1 MKRGDIWTAAGG
13 PDYASKPRPV
23 TIVQSE
29 AFETLDSVTICPF
42 TTDMTELP
50 LFRLD
55 VPATKANGLRCT
67 SLMMIDKVST
77 VPKAKLGERIG
88 RLSDA
93 DIVRVNRALAVFLG
107 LAD

>member
-1 MKRGDIWTAAGG
+1 MTRGDVWTAAGG
-13 PDYASKPRPV
+13 PDYAGKPRPV

-29 AFETLDSVTICPF
+29 AFETLDSVTVCPF

-55 VPATKANGLRCT
+55 VSATPANGLR
-67 SLMMIDKVST
+67 SASRIMIDKVST
-77 VPKAKLGERIG
+77 VSKAKLGERIG

-93 DIVRVNRALAVFLG
+93 DMLRVNRALTVFLG